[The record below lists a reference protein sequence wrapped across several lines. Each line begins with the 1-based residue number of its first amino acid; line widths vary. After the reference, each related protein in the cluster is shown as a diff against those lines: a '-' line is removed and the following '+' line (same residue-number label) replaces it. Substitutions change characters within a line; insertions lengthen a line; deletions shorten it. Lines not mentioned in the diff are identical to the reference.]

1 MAKYGKTGVTS
12 KTPDKILF
20 GSGTIHKNLKYTDSA
35 WNFDSSIVGATSGGS
50 KFSIKPEITKVPV
63 DGALVSVRGL
73 NVKTGETATMEI
85 NFTELSKDILLAG
98 TLGKEGT
105 SADNNFDVIES
116 KGSIS
121 DDDYWENV
129 AFVGKTVSG
138 KDVIVIMDNA
148 LCTSGIETE
157 GKEKEGAVAA
167 YTFEC
172 NADIDSDLDSLP
184 WHVYWPKGAEG

>member
-1 MAKYGKTGVTS
+1 MAKYGKTGVTE
-12 KTPDKILF
+12 KTPDNILF
-20 GSGTIHKNLKYTDSA
+20 GAGTIHKNLKYTTNA
-35 WNFDSSIVGATSGGS
+35 WNFANSIVGATSGGS
-50 KFSIKPEITKVPV
+50 KFSIKPEITKVSV
-63 DGALVSVRGL
+63 DGALVAAKGL

-85 NFTELSKDILLAG
+85 NFTELTKDIIKAG
-98 TLGKEGT
+98 TLGKDGT
-105 SADNNFDVIES
+105 SEDTNFDVVES

-121 DDDYWENV
+121 DDDYWENI

-157 GKEKEGAVAA
+157 GKDKEGSVSA

-172 NADIDSDLDSLP
+172 HAALTSDLDALP
-184 WHVYWPKGAEG
+184 WHIYWPSGNT